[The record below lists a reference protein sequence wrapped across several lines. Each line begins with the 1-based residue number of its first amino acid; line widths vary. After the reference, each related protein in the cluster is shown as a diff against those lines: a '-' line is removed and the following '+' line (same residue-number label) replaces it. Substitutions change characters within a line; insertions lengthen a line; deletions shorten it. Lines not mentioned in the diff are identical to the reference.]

1 MDIMEN
7 TKKWSDEFI
16 MRNNIGDRDKLL
28 FIKSLEFI
36 SIVLSKNDD
45 GTGYDWISDNERFN
59 YEFCSI
65 LETMSYDYEM
75 KQYVSGLM
83 KIILEYEYEW

>member
-1 MDIMEN
+1 MEN
-7 TKKWSDEFI
+7 TKKWSEEFI
-16 MRNNIGDRDKLL
+16 MRNDVTDKNKLL

-45 GTGYDWISDNERFN
+45 GSGYDWTSDNERFN
-59 YEFCSI
+59 YEFCSL

-75 KQYVSGLM
+75 KQCVSGLI

>member
-1 MDIMEN
+1 MEN
-7 TKKWSDEFI
+7 TKKWSEEFI
-16 MRNNIGDRDKLL
+16 MRNDVTDKNKLL

-45 GTGYDWISDNERFN
+45 GSGYDWTSNTERFN
-59 YEFCSI
+59 DEFCSL

>member
-1 MDIMEN
+1 MEN
-7 TKKWSDEFI
+7 TKKWSEEFI
-16 MRNNIGDRDKLL
+16 MRNDVTDKNKLL

-45 GTGYDWISDNERFN
+45 GSGYDWTSDTERFN
-59 YEFCSI
+59 EEFCSL

>member
-1 MDIMEN
+1 MEN
-7 TKKWSDEFI
+7 TKKWSEEFI
-16 MRNNIGDRDKLL
+16 MRNYVTDKNKLL

-45 GTGYDWISDNERFN
+45 GSGYDWTSDTERFN
-59 YEFCSI
+59 DEFCSL

>member
-1 MDIMEN
+1 
-7 TKKWSDEFI
+7 
-16 MRNNIGDRDKLL
+16 MRNDVTDKNKLL

-45 GTGYDWISDNERFN
+45 GSGYDWTSDTDRFN
-59 YEFCSI
+59 YEFCSL

>member
-1 MDIMEN
+1 MEN
-7 TKKWSDEFI
+7 TKKWSEEFI
-16 MRNNIGDRDKLL
+16 MRNDVTDKNKLL
-28 FIKSLEFI
+28 FVKSLEFI

-45 GTGYDWISDNERFN
+45 GSGYDWTSDTERFN
-59 YEFCSI
+59 DEFCSL

>member
-1 MDIMEN
+1 
-7 TKKWSDEFI
+7 
-16 MRNNIGDRDKLL
+16 MRNNISDKNKLL
-28 FIKSLEFI
+28 FVKSLEFI

-45 GTGYDWISDNERFN
+45 GSGYDWTSDTDRFN
-59 YEFCSI
+59 YEFCSL

>member
-1 MDIMEN
+1 MEN
-7 TKKWSDEFI
+7 TKKWSEEFI
-16 MRNNIGDRDKLL
+16 MRNDVTDKNKLL

-45 GTGYDWISDNERFN
+45 GSGYDWTSDTKRFN
-59 YEFCSI
+59 DEFCSL

>member
-1 MDIMEN
+1 MEN
-7 TKKWSDEFI
+7 TKKWSEEFI
-16 MRNNIGDRDKLL
+16 MRNDVTDKNKLL

-45 GTGYDWISDNERFN
+45 GSGYDWTSDTERFN
-59 YEFCSI
+59 DEFCSL

>member
-1 MDIMEN
+1 MEN
-7 TKKWSDEFI
+7 TKKWSEEFI
-16 MRNNIGDRDKLL
+16 MRNDVTDKNKLL

-45 GTGYDWISDNERFN
+45 GSGYDWTSDTERFN
-59 YEFCSI
+59 DEFCFL

-83 KIILEYEYEW
+83 KIILENEYEW

>member
-1 MDIMEN
+1 MKN
-7 TKKWSDEFI
+7 TKKWSEEFI
-16 MRNNIGDRDKLL
+16 MRNNISDKNKLL
-28 FIKSLEFI
+28 FVKSLEFI

-45 GTGYDWISDNERFN
+45 GSGYDWTSDTERFN
-59 YEFCSI
+59 DEFCSL

>member
-1 MDIMEN
+1 MEN
-7 TKKWSDEFI
+7 TKKWSEEFI
-16 MRNNIGDRDKLL
+16 MINDVTDKNKLL

-45 GTGYDWISDNERFN
+45 GSGYDWTSDTERFN
-59 YEFCSI
+59 DEFCSL
-65 LETMSYDYEM
+65 LETMCYDYEM

>member
-1 MDIMEN
+1 MKN
-7 TKKWSDEFI
+7 TKKWSEEFI
-16 MRNNIGDRDKLL
+16 MRNNISDKNKLL

-45 GTGYDWISDNERFN
+45 GSGYDWTSDTERFN
-59 YEFCSI
+59 DEFCSL

>member
-1 MDIMEN
+1 MKN
-7 TKKWSDEFI
+7 TKKWSEEFI
-16 MRNNIGDRDKLL
+16 MRNNISDKNKLL
-28 FIKSLEFI
+28 FVKSLEFI

-45 GTGYDWISDNERFN
+45 GSGYDWTSDADRFN
-59 YEFCSI
+59 YEFCSL

>member
-1 MDIMEN
+1 MM
-7 TKKWSDEFI
+7 
-16 MRNNIGDRDKLL
+16 MVQVMIG
-28 FIKSLEFI
+28 F
-36 SIVLSKNDD
+36 ND
-45 GTGYDWISDNERFN
+45 
-59 YEFCSI
+59 EFCSL

>member
-1 MDIMEN
+1 MEN
-7 TKKWSDEFI
+7 TKKWSEEFI
-16 MRNNIGDRDKLL
+16 MRNDVTDKNKLL

-45 GTGYDWISDNERFN
+45 GSGYDWINDTGRFN
-59 YEFCSI
+59 YEFCSL

-75 KQYVSGLM
+75 KQYISGLM

>member
-1 MDIMEN
+1 MEN
-7 TKKWSDEFI
+7 TKKWSEDFI
-16 MRNNIGDRDKLL
+16 KRNNISDKNKLW
-28 FIKSLEFI
+28 FVKSLEFI

-45 GTGYDWISDNERFN
+45 GSGYDWTSDADRFN
-59 YEFCSI
+59 YEFCSL

>member
-1 MDIMEN
+1 MEN
-7 TKKWSDEFI
+7 TKKWSEEFI
-16 MRNNIGDRDKLL
+16 MRNDVTDKNKLL

-45 GTGYDWISDNERFN
+45 VSGYDLTSDTERFN
-59 YEFCSI
+59 DEFCSL

>member
-1 MDIMEN
+1 MEN
-7 TKKWSDEFI
+7 TKKWSEEFI
-16 MRNNIGDRDKLL
+16 MRNDVTNKNKLL

-45 GTGYDWISDNERFN
+45 GSGYDWTSDTERFN
-59 YEFCSI
+59 DEFCSL

>member
-1 MDIMEN
+1 MKN
-7 TKKWSDEFI
+7 TKKWSEEFI
-16 MRNNIGDRDKLL
+16 MRNNISDKNKLL
-28 FIKSLEFI
+28 FVKSLEFI

-45 GTGYDWISDNERFN
+45 GSGYDWTSDADRFN
-59 YEFCSI
+59 YEFCSL
-65 LETMSYDYEM
+65 LEAMSYDYEM

>member
-1 MDIMEN
+1 MEN
-7 TKKWSDEFI
+7 TKKWSEEFI
-16 MRNNIGDRDKLL
+16 IRNDVTDKNKLL
-28 FIKSLEFI
+28 FIKSLRFI

-45 GTGYDWISDNERFN
+45 GSGYDWTSDTERFN
-59 YEFCSI
+59 DEFCSL

>member
-1 MDIMEN
+1 
-7 TKKWSDEFI
+7 
-16 MRNNIGDRDKLL
+16 MRNDDTNKNKLL

-45 GTGYDWISDNERFN
+45 GSGYDWTSDTERFN
-59 YEFCSI
+59 DEFCSL

-75 KQYVSGLM
+75 KQYISGLM

>member
-1 MDIMEN
+1 MEN
-7 TKKWSDEFI
+7 TKKWSEEFI
-16 MRNNIGDRDKLL
+16 MRNDVTDKNKLL

-45 GTGYDWISDNERFN
+45 GSGYDWTSNSEIFN
-59 YEFCSI
+59 DEFCSL

>member
-1 MDIMEN
+1 MEN
-7 TKKWSDEFI
+7 TKKWSEEFI
-16 MRNNIGDRDKLL
+16 MRNDVTDKNKLL

-45 GTGYDWISDNERFN
+45 GSGYDWTSDTERFN
-59 YEFCSI
+59 EEFCSL

-83 KIILEYEYEW
+83 KIILEY

>member
-1 MDIMEN
+1 MEN
-7 TKKWSDEFI
+7 TKKWSEEFI
-16 MRNNIGDRDKLL
+16 MRNDVTDKNKLL

-45 GTGYDWISDNERFN
+45 GSGYDWTSDSERFN
-59 YEFCSI
+59 DEFCSL